1 MADQASGK
9 YRTTFG
15 IEAMIY
21 MCKHCGLIFKLLLQ
35 DENDCPRCGAYEADD
50 EKDVKPGASQ
60 SPDKSL
66 DQGEVK

>member
-15 IEAMIY
+15 FETMIY
-21 MCKHCGLIFKLLLQ
+21 TCKFCGFIFRHCPGQ
-35 DENDCPRCGAYEADD
+35 ACPRCGAYEADD

>member
-15 IEAMIY
+15 FETMIY
-21 MCKHCGLIFKLLLQ
+21 TCKFCGFIFRHCPGQ
-35 DENDCPRCGAYEADD
+35 ACPRCGEHE
-50 EKDVKPGASQ
+50 EKVISVKSGTFQ

>member
-15 IEAMIY
+15 VEAVIY
-21 MCKHCGLIFKLLLQ
+21 TCKFCGFIFIHRPGQ
-35 DENDCPRCGAYEADD
+35 ACPRCGEHE